1 MRQRVNGFFQF
12 KSEED
17 MQFRRLIWIGLIAIS
32 CAKKEK
38 FEVVK
43 LIGHGA
49 VGLHNP
55 SSMYHDNSGEAIDY
69 SLGQAGC
76 DGIEIDMQLSKDG
89 NFWLFHDPNLESE
102 THQSGCISQ
111 LNDAF
116 LKDVRYKT
124 LKKERLFP
132 FADISFERLKQK
144 TLILDLRHYDYC
156 AQSVLE
162 VDRFTSK
169 LAEYPQLLNGEIEVV
184 VLLSLK
190 DWLVK
195 FQAFPFQK
203 FYYSN
208 EFEDASHVVTVFP
221 FDGVV
226 MRNDKIDREE
236 VNWMHSHGK
245 KVIIF
250 EVRSPKGIKSAL
262 KKHPDFLVTDDLKA
276 AIIEKY

>member
-1 MRQRVNGFFQF
+1 MRFRVL
-12 KSEED
+12 
-17 MQFRRLIWIGLIAIS
+17 MWVGLIAIS
-32 CAKKEK
+32 CSKKEK
-38 FEVVK
+38 FEDVK

-69 SLGQAGC
+69 ALGQAGC
-76 DGIEIDMQLSKDG
+76 DGIEIDVQLSKDG

-102 THQSGCISQ
+102 TNQSGCISQ
-111 LNDAF
+111 LNDVF
-116 LKDVRYKT
+116 LKDVCYKT

-132 FADISFERLKQK
+132 FAEISFERLKQK
-144 TLILDLRHYDYC
+144 TLMLDLRHYDYC
-156 AQSVLE
+156 AESILE
-162 VDRFTSK
+162 VERFTSK
-169 LAEYPQLLNGEIEVV
+169 LAEYQPLLDGEIEVII
-184 VLLSLK
+184 LLNLK
-190 DWLVK
+190 EWLVN

-203 FYYSN
+203 YYFSN
-208 EFEDASHVVTVFP
+208 DFEDASDAVSTFP

-226 MRNDKIDREE
+226 MRNGTMRKED

-250 EVRSPKGIKSAL
+250 EVRSPKGIRSAL
-262 KKHPDFLVTDDLKA
+262 KKHPDFLMTDDLKA

>member
-1 MRQRVNGFFQF
+1 MRQLLNGFSQF
-12 KSEED
+12 KSVED
-17 MQFRRLIWIGLIAIS
+17 MHFKRLIWIGLIVVS
-32 CAKKEK
+32 CAKKEN
-38 FEVVK
+38 FEDVK

-69 SLGQAGC
+69 ALGQAGC
-76 DGIEIDMQLSKDG
+76 DGIEIDIQLSKDG

-102 THQSGCISQ
+102 TNQSGCISQ

-116 LKDVRYKT
+116 LKDVRYKS
-124 LKKERLFP
+124 LQKERLFP

-156 AQSVLE
+156 TQSILE
-162 VDRFTSK
+162 VDHFVLK
-169 LAEYPQLLNGEIEVV
+169 LAEYEQVLNQDVEVILLLNQEE
-184 VLLSLK
+184 
-190 DWLVK
+190 WLVK

-203 FYYSN
+203 FYYSS
-208 EFEDASHVVTVFP
+208 EFEDASNVVTAFP

-226 MRNDKIDREE
+226 MRNDKMEMEE

-250 EVRSPKGIKSAL
+250 EVRSPKGIRSAL
-262 KKHPDFLVTDDLKA
+262 KKHPDFVMTDDLKA